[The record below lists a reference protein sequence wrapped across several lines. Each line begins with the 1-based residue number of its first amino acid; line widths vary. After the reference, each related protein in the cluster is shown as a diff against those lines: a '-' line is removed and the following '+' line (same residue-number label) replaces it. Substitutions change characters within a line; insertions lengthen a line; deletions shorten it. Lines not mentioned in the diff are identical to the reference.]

1 MGSMPEAAPLFTIVL
16 AAGKGRRMRN
26 RYMHKVCFDIAG
38 VPTIVRALD
47 TFNRLGVCQ
56 NVVVVGDMAGQVVE
70 TVGERFSNVVFAYQ
84 PQALGTG
91 DAARCGLQAL
101 SPVPDQARILVVAG
115 DKILD
120 SGILARLL
128 QQFDA
133 ANSDLQIL
141 VTPAELGG
149 ESAGRILLDE
159 QDRPVGIAETAD
171 IRLRA
176 ARGVV
181 WDLLSTSTERWVALD
196 RLQAAIAAQQLK
208 AADLE
213 SILDGRSLPPSA
225 CDRNAAR
232 VDREALLRL
241 MADLPRDFEVS
252 GNAVRITP
260 TVAMA
265 STWRNESTY
274 LVRKGALAY
283 GLQHMTADNAQ
294 GEQYLTDAIGAIL
307 TARSDDGLR
316 FRAGY
321 VATHSA
327 HDVMSYNNPEE
338 LLRISDYYQGRH
350 QQSLSELQLQL
361 GESTFRSVRAWLE
374 LFPAEGGPLPNV
386 AAALA
391 DQYGSDPDLLAE
403 RHQAYR
409 ETLLRFLQEFGDRP
423 AIIVRSPGRINIMG
437 RHIDYQGGCCNLMA
451 VNQEVL
457 MVVSPRDDDRIEV
470 RNVRPD
476 LFPAASISIGR
487 LVSQLNWDDW
497 LSCVNCAELER
508 HLRAS
513 AGRWT
518 IYIEAAMLRMQMAFR
533 DRLLQGM
540 DLVASGNIPVAAGM
554 SSSSAL
560 VVSTAE
566 AAAALHGLEVTPSQ
580 FVNFCGEGEWFVGTR
595 GGSADHAAMK
605 YGAKGTINHVKFH
618 DFELLEQIQFPATHR
633 LVVCNSFMQA
643 KKAAG
648 AKAAFN
654 SRVASYA
661 LGVELVRMR
670 FPQYAPLVRYVR
682 DIDPNVLRVPI
693 EKIYE
698 ILLSL
703 PEAMTAEQ
711 VRRMFRS
718 QVAWQQLAGHFERAA
733 GEATYPVR
741 GVMWFGIAECA
752 RARRAADCLRERNM
766 AELGLLMRISH
777 DGERCFQV
785 DDSLDAEPFATDIS
799 DDRLH
804 ALIDD
809 AISWD
814 AARREWAQLH
824 LQPGAYCCSIREID
838 ALVDIACRTPGVL
851 GAQIAGAGLGG
862 CAMVL
867 AEAAAV
873 GNLTQRLEQ
882 YFYRPLGM
890 EPGVNVCTPSAGSSL
905 LRIATHKTEEGNADE
920 SQRSWWKGPR

>member
-1 MGSMPEAAPLFTIVL
+1 MPEATPLFTIVL

-47 TFNRLGVCQ
+47 TFNRLGVSQ

-101 SPVPDQARILVVAG
+101 SPAPDHACILVVAG

-120 SGILARLL
+120 SSVLARLI
-128 QQFDA
+128 QQFE
-133 ANSDLQIL
+133 ANDSDLQIL

-149 ESAGRILLDE
+149 ESAGRILLDA
-159 QDRPVGIAETAD
+159 QDRPAGIAETAD

-176 ARGVV
+176 ARGAAYE
-181 WDLLSTSTERWVALD
+181 WLSASANHWVPLD
-196 RLQAAIAAQQLK
+196 QLQATIVEHLPK
-208 AADLE
+208 AANVE
-213 SILDGRSLPPSA
+213 SILDGRSIPPIA
-225 CDRNAAR
+225 WDRAAAR
-232 VDREALLRL
+232 VDREVVLDLLT
-241 MADLPRDFEVS
+241 DLPRDFEIS
-252 GNAVRITP
+252 GGAARIAP
-260 TVAMA
+260 AQALA
-265 STWRNESTY
+265 SLLRNESTY

-283 GLQHMTADNAQ
+283 GLQHMSADNAQ

-321 VATHSA
+321 VATQYP

-338 LLRISDYYQGRH
+338 LLRISDYFQGRR
-350 QQSLSELQLQL
+350 QQTLSELQLQL
-361 GESTFRSVRAWLE
+361 GEATFRSVRAWLE
-374 LFPAEGGPLPNV
+374 LFPAEGGPLPQV

-409 ETLLRFLQEFGDRP
+409 ETLWRFLQEFGDRP

-476 LFPAASISIGR
+476 LFPAASISLGR

-618 DFELLEQIQFPATHR
+618 EFELLEQIQFPASHR
-633 LVVCNSFMQA
+633 MVVCNSFMQA

-661 LGVELVRMR
+661 LGVELVRLR
-670 FPQYAPLVRYVR
+670 FPQYAPLIRYVR
-682 DIDPNVLRVPI
+682 DIEPEVLRVPT

-711 VRRMFRS
+711 VRRMFRG
-718 QVAWQQLAGHFERAA
+718 QAGLAAA
-733 GEATYPVR
+733 GRPFRTSGGRRVVP
-741 GVMWFGIAECA
+741 G
-752 RARRAADCLRERNM
+752 ARRHVVWYRR
-766 AELGLLMRISH
+766 MRPS
-777 DGERCFQV
+777 
-785 DDSLDAEPFATDIS
+785 
-799 DDRLH
+799 
-804 ALIDD
+804 
-809 AISWD
+809 
-814 AARREWAQLH
+814 AARGRLLCASRTWPNSDGSCGSRTTANGVSTSTTL
-824 LQPGAYCCSIREID
+824 
-838 ALVDIACRTPGVL
+838 CRPS
-851 GAQIAGAGLGG
+851 
-862 CAMVL
+862 
-867 AEAAAV
+867 
-873 GNLTQRLEQ
+873 RL
-882 YFYRPLGM
+882 RPTS
-890 EPGVNVCTPSAGSSL
+890 PTTDCTP
-905 LRIATHKTEEGNADE
+905 
-920 SQRSWWKGPR
+920 

>member
-1 MGSMPEAAPLFTIVL
+1 MSEASPLFTIVL

-38 VPTIVRALD
+38 MPTIVRALD
-47 TFNRLGVCQ
+47 TFNRVGVTQ

-84 PQALGTG
+84 AQALGTG
-91 DAARCGLQAL
+91 HAARCGLQAL
-101 SPVPDQARILVVAG
+101 TSAPDDARVLVVAG

-120 SGILARLL
+120 SAVITRLL
-128 QQFDA
+128 QEFDA
-133 ANSDLQIL
+133 TRADLQIL

-149 ESAGRILLDE
+149 ESAGRILLD
-159 QDRPVGIAETAD
+159 DRGRPVGIAETAD

-176 ARGVV
+176 CREEMY
-181 WDLLSTSTERWVALD
+181 DFLRETSHEQVA
-196 RLQAAIAAQQLK
+196 
-208 AADLE
+208 
-213 SILDGRSLPPSA
+213 
-225 CDRNAAR
+225 
-232 VDREALLRL
+232 REALQRL
-241 MADLPRDFEVS
+241 IARHLHKPTTLQAVLDGKADQEPALEAGSTWVDRKSTLDVLAELPRGFTVC
-252 GNAVRITP
+252 GGTLFITP
-260 TVAMA
+260 HEALA
-265 STWRNESTY
+265 STLRNESVY

-283 GLQHMTADNAQ
+283 GLQHMGSDNAQ

-307 TARSDDGLR
+307 AARTDDGLR
-316 FRAGY
+316 FSAGY
-321 VATHSA
+321 VSTRHGS
-327 HDVMSYNNPEE
+327 DVMSYNNPEE
-338 LLRISDYYQGRH
+338 LLRITDYFHGRR
-350 QQSLSELQLQL
+350 QQSLAELQERL
-361 GESTFRSVRAWLE
+361 GTDTLRDVHEWLE
-374 LFPAEGGPLPNV
+374 LFPAEGPMLPHV
-386 AAALA
+386 ATALA
-391 DQYGSDPDLLAE
+391 TNYGEDLELLRE

-409 ETLLRFLQEFGDRP
+409 ETLLRFQQAFGEGRQ

-437 RHIDYQGGCCNLMA
+437 RHIDYQGGRCNLMA
-451 VNQEVL
+451 VNQEVI
-457 MVVSPRDDDRIEV
+457 MVVSPRDDDCIEV
-470 RNVRPD
+470 RNVRST
-476 LFPAASISIGR
+476 LFPDDSISLGR

-508 HLRAS
+508 HLRES
-513 AGRWT
+513 AGRWS

-533 DRLLQGM
+533 ERLLQGM
-540 DLVASGNIPVAAGM
+540 DLVVHGNIPVAAGM

-560 VVSTAE
+560 VVSAAE

-618 DFELLEQIQFPATHR
+618 DFELLQQIQFPDTHR
-633 LVVCNSFMQA
+633 MVVCNSFMQA

-648 AKAAFN
+648 AKLAFN

-682 DIDPNVLRVPI
+682 DLDPDVLRVQP

-698 ILLSL
+698 ILLTL
-703 PEAMTAEQ
+703 PESMTAEQ
-711 VRRMFRS
+711 VRRIFRPHA
-718 QVAWQQLAGHFERAA
+718 AWQTLAPHFERV
-733 GEATYPVR
+733 EPDRVYPVR
-741 GVMWFGIAECA
+741 GVMWFGISECA
-752 RARRAADCLRERNM
+752 RAKQAADCL
-766 AELGLLMRISH
+766 AQGDLKELGHLMKISH

-785 DDSLDAEPFATDIS
+785 TDDLQAVPFSPDIS

-809 AISWD
+809 LISWETSRI
-814 AARREWAQLH
+814 ARAQMYR
-824 LQPGAYCCSIREID
+824 QPGAYRCSIREID

-867 AEAAAV
+867 VESPAV
-873 GNLTQRLEQ
+873 DDLIERLERL
-882 YFYRPLGM
+882 FYTPLGL
-890 EPGVNVCTPSAGSSL
+890 ERGVNVCTPSAGSSL
-905 LRIATHKTEEGNADE
+905 LRIET
-920 SQRSWWKGPR
+920 